1 MQMMLH
7 QPADSALQVAG
18 GIYQSEGMAGFW
30 RGNGE
35 SELLASADPL
45 HCSQLSVCPVK
56 PRRVHPYARCGEKTP
71 LTHQ

>member
-18 GIYQSEGMAGFW
+18 GIYQSEGIAGFW

-35 SELLASADPL
+35 SELLASVDPL
-45 HCSQLSVCPVK
+45 HRSQLSVCPVK
-56 PRRVHPYARCGEKTP
+56 PRRVHLHARCGEKTP
-71 LTHQ
+71 LLHQ

>member
-7 QPADSALQVAG
+7 QPADTALQVAG

-35 SELLASADPL
+35 SELQFP
-45 HCSQLSVCPVK
+45 QLLYRH
-56 PRRVHPYARCGEKTP
+56 PRFS
-71 LTHQ
+71 

>member
-7 QPADSALQVAG
+7 QPADTALQVAG

-35 SELLASADPL
+35 SEHYVFIHAVLT
-45 HCSQLSVCPVK
+45 SQL
-56 PRRVHPYARCGEKTP
+56 TI
-71 LTHQ
+71 